1 MKQQLENKVAIVT
14 GGGTGIGEAICRKFA
29 RDGAR
34 VVINGLDD
42 DPINDV
48 VKAIVEEGGD
58 AIAFA
63 GDVSDEKK
71 ARTCVETAIER
82 FGKLD
87 VLVNNAGILLVAAQ
101 TDDMTADQFDDHLR
115 ANVRSAFLMT
125 KYALP
130 HLRKTKGNIICAS
143 SEAGVK
149 GEPGNTTYG
158 GTKGFL
164 QAFVAGVAVEQAKD
178 GVRANCV
185 VPGPI
190 DTAWTHKETGAV
202 TEDIEKTLIAATP
215 LGRRGT
221 AEEVANVY
229 AFLASDAASFVTG
242 ALWTVDG
249 GITVAKGPVG
259 GMVKPELAKPPK
271 PTIPLR
277 HTYDGTRNKKIV
289 KKL

>member
-1 MKQQLENKVAIVT
+1 
-14 GGGTGIGEAICRKFA
+14 
-29 RDGAR
+29 
-34 VVINGLDD
+34 
-42 DPINDV
+42 
-48 VKAIVEEGGD
+48 
-58 AIAFA
+58 
-63 GDVSDEKK
+63 
-71 ARTCVETAIER
+71 
-82 FGKLD
+82 
-87 VLVNNAGILLVAAQ
+87 VNNAGILLVAAQ
-101 TDDMTADQFDDHLR
+101 TDDMTPDQFDDHLC

-130 HLRKTKGNIICAS
+130 HLRKTKGNIICAG
-143 SEAGVK
+143 SEAGMK
-149 GEPGNTTYG
+149 GEPGNTAYG

-164 QAFVAGVAVEQAKD
+164 HAFVAGVAVEQAKD

-277 HTYDGTRNKKIV
+277 HTRDGTRTKKIV
-289 KKL
+289 KKM